1 MGFSNRR
8 GLAMDPKFLREEA
21 ARFRDMAEA
30 QDREASKR
38 RLLNMAA
45 DYETKAEAADKL
57 TDASSAEATSAKI
70 VKKSAKKKDET
81 I

>member
-30 QDREASKR
+30 QDREASKW
-38 RLLNMAA
+38 RLLKMAA
-45 DYETKAEAADKL
+45 DYETKAEAADEL
-57 TDASSAEATSAKI
+57 TDASSAEATSKI
-70 VKKSAKKKDET
+70 VKKSANKKDEAF
-81 I
+81 